1 MVHGR
6 GAMSKPVL
14 YLTYEIKDSVYRIPK
29 NLNDF
34 NRVNQLLN
42 YDNRFQNKKSKDE
55 NKTKF

>member
-1 MVHGR
+1 MSVMVHGR

-34 NRVNQLLN
+34 NRVN
-42 YDNRFQNKKSKDE
+42 
-55 NKTKF
+55 